1 MTYLIPIFIY
11 MLILTG
17 IGVYKSRQ
25 VKTQEDFTVAGRT
38 LSPWIMVC
46 TMLAV
51 WIGTGSIVGNAGKS
65 YQVGMAALF
74 LPIGTFIGMILL
86 SFIATRARDIEAIS
100 VPEIIG
106 RRFGATARML
116 AVIALVIAYM
126 VIVSYQFNAGGMV
139 LEVITG
145 KKDKVVLGAND
156 TLTKNQVRKGYLR
169 YEPPAAWTGTARI
182 SFHVKDRQ
190 SKEWSQRPELFTV
203 RVFPSADIIAAR
215 KGLNSAAELDE
226 KAVLS
231 TRAEIE
237 AVQAELDSLRGTD
250 SGPRITELKAE
261 LGIIKTKL
269 EQDQANLRRVK
280 DTVSIK
286 ANTFTRVVIEG
297 RDSGFKKGDV
307 LYRLAEVPH
316 QGKLYLHEPKLTA
329 HRATIIAAIFI
340 VAYTM
345 LAGLLSLAFADIVT
359 GIIITVTLLIAFP
372 VLLIKAGGLGGM
384 AEAFAAMGD
393 RPDNMNLFGVFGPAD
408 YINFCLPVFLLVLGD
423 ANQYQRIFA
432 SKNAKGARTAVI
444 AMVFVALVI
453 EELIIA
459 EAWFASSLIPD
470 PENGRYVLIYAARH
484 FMPLALGII
493 FMITV
498 VGIIISTADSF
509 LLVPATT
516 FIKDVYQTYIN
527 PKANEKRLVF
537 MSRLMVLTFG
547 VIAWLVS
554 LAFAESTTV
563 FEKALYAFTVYG
575 SAITP
580 CLVAALIWKGAT
592 KQGAI
597 SSILAGT
604 VTTLLWEEV
613 IKGHLPAEIAKLD
626 AVLPAI
632 TLSVIC
638 LIVVS
643 LCTQKQQPTGGD

>member
-1 MTYLIPIFIY
+1 MTYLIAIFVY
-11 MLILTG
+11 LFILAG
-17 IGVYKSRQ
+17 IGIYKSRQ
-25 VKTQEDFTVAGRT
+25 VKTQADFAVAGRT

-51 WIGTGSIVGNAGKS
+51 WIGTGSIVGNAGKT
-65 YQVGMAALF
+65 YEVGMAALF
-74 LPIGTFIGMILL
+74 LPWGTFVGMILL
-86 SFIATRARDIEAIS
+86 SLIATRARNIEALS

-106 RRFGATARML
+106 RRFGNTARLL

-145 KKDKVVLGAND
+145 KKEKVTLELENK
-156 TLTKNQVRKGYLR
+156 LTKNQVRKGYFH
-169 YEPPAAWTGTARI
+169 YEPPQDWTGTTEIKFNVREKG
-182 SFHVKDRQ
+182 SDK
-190 SKEWSQRPELFTV
+190 WSQTPEVFTV
-203 RVFPSADIIAAR
+203 KVVKSTEIISEQAQIS
-215 KGLNSAAELDE
+215 GLKNIS
-226 KAVLS
+226 V
-231 TRAEIE
+231 
-237 AVQAELDSLRGTD
+237 
-250 SGPRITELKAE
+250 
-261 LGIIKTKL
+261 IK
-269 EQDQANLRRVK
+269 E
-280 DTVSIK
+280 
-286 ANTFTRVVIEG
+286 NTFTRVIIEG
-297 RDSGFKKGDV
+297 YDDGFKKNEGI
-307 LYRLAEVPH
+307 YRLSAIPQE
-316 QGKLYLHEPKLTA
+316 GKLFLHEPVLTA
-329 HRATIIAAIFI
+329 QKATIIAAIFI

-372 VLLIKAGGLGGM
+372 VLLIKAGGFSGM
-384 AEAFAAMGD
+384 LTSFAAMGD
-393 RPDNMNLFGVFGPAD
+393 RPDHMKLIGVFSAAD
-408 YINFCLPVFLLVLGD
+408 YINFMLPVFLLVLGD

-444 AMVFVALVI
+444 VMIFLALLI

-459 EAWFASSLIPD
+459 EAWFAGSMTPD
-470 PENGRYVLIYAARH
+470 PENGRYILIYAARH
-484 FMPLALGII
+484 FLPLGMGII

-509 LLVPATT
+509 LLVPSTT
-516 FIKDVYQTYIN
+516 FIKDIYLNHIN
-527 PKANEKRLVF
+527 PKASEKRIVF

-547 VIAWLVS
+547 IIAWLVS
-554 LAFAESTTV
+554 RVFSESTTV

-580 CLVAALIWKGAT
+580 CLVAALFWKRAT
-592 KQGAI
+592 KVGAI

-604 VTTLLWEEV
+604 VTTLLWEEA
-613 IKGHLPAEIAKLD
+613 IKVHLPAEMAKLD

-643 LCTQKQQPTGGD
+643 LCTKNKGKTAEG

>member
-1 MTYLIPIFIY
+1 MNYLVGIFVY
-11 MLILTG
+11 LLVLTG
-17 IGVYKSRQ
+17 ISIYKSRQ
-25 VKTQEDFTVAGRT
+25 VRTQEDFAVAGRS

-51 WIGTGSIVGNAGKS
+51 WIGTGSIVGNAGKA

-74 LPIGTFIGMILL
+74 LPVGTFIGMILL
-86 SFIATRARDIEAIS
+86 SFIAARARNIEALS

-106 RRFGATARML
+106 RRFGAAARML
-116 AVIALVIAYM
+116 AVVALIIAYM

-145 KKDKVVLGAND
+145 KKDKVVLDVND
-156 TLTKNQVRKGYLR
+156 TLTKKQVRKGYFQ
-169 YEPPAAWTGTARI
+169 YEPPKDWTGIARI
-182 SFHVKDRQ
+182 SFNVRDRE
-190 SKEWSQRPELFTV
+190 SGKWSQTPKFFTV
-203 RVFPSADIIAAR
+203 EVVPPSEVIQMRRTLSSHIKSLDQKIQSDP
-215 KGLNSAAELDE
+215 NAAEASQL
-226 KAVLS
+226 
-231 TRAEIE
+231 
-237 AVQAELDSLRGTD
+237 ELDSVKNTN
-250 SGPRITELKAE
+250 
-261 LGIIKTKL
+261 IIKQNTL
-269 EQDQANLRRVK
+269 ARVE
-280 DTVSIK
+280 IQ
-286 ANTFTRVVIEG
+286 G
-297 RDSGFKKGDV
+297 RDAGFKKHDAV
-307 LYRLAEVPH
+307 YRLAELPR
-316 QGKLYLHEPKLTA
+316 QGQIYLHEPKLTA
-329 HRATIIAAIFI
+329 GHATIIAAVFI
-340 VAYTM
+340 IAYTM
-345 LAGLLSLAFADIVT
+345 LAGLLSLAFSDIVT
-359 GIIITVTLLIAFP
+359 GIIITVTLLITFP
-372 VLLIKAGGLGGM
+372 VLLMKAGGLGGM

-393 RPDNMNLFGVFGPAD
+393 RPHNMKLFGVFSPAD
-408 YINFCLPVFLLVLGD
+408 YVNFCLPVFLLVMGD

-432 SKNAKGARTAVI
+432 GKNAKGARTAVI
-444 AMVFVALVI
+444 VMIFLALLI

-484 FMPLALGII
+484 FMPLSLGII

-516 FIKDVYQTYIN
+516 FIKDIYQAYIN
-527 PKANEKRLVF
+527 PGASQKRIVF

-547 VIAWLVS
+547 IIAWLVS
-554 LAFAESTTV
+554 LAFAESTSV
-563 FEKALYAFTVYG
+563 FEKAMYAFTIYG
-575 SAITP
+575 SAVTP
-580 CLVAALIWKGAT
+580 CLVAALFWKGAT

-613 IKGHLPAEIAKLD
+613 IKDHLPAEVARLD

-643 LCTQKQQPTGGD
+643 LCTQKRQASAAKLQN